1 MAMAWMVSAL
11 VTVIAPEYGVEGVQV
26 VVVTQ

>member
-1 MAMAWMVSAL
+1 MVSAL
-11 VTVIAPEYGVEGVQV
+11 VTTIAPVYGVAGVQV